1 MQYLISVQCPDCGAK
16 WRIPK
21 GEEFPA
27 FCPKNGCQL
36 SVPDPDFVP
45 SRMNIRSVQSQSA
58 DYTFRKYEADS
69 IARAEQAKPMIEQ
82 QLVDAGLP
90 REEAQR
96 QAEVHSNELKVTNL
110 RDNIREGE
118 TAAVP
123 VSNTV
128 THVQDA
134 MSAAG
139 MWQGNFQG
147 GFAGAASAGPAPF
160 HESGAKSMFAIQ
172 AGKGGGG
179 QAPAPAASVAGLSAG
194 FGRAG

>member
-1 MQYLISVQCPDCGAK
+1 MQYLISVRCPDCGWK
-16 WRIPK
+16 FKIPK
-21 GEEFPA
+21 GEPFPE

-45 SRMNIRSVQSQSA
+45 SRLNMRSVQSQSA

-96 QAEVHSNELKVTNL
+96 QAEVRSNELKVTNL
-110 RDNIREGE
+110 RDNIKEGE

-134 MSAAG
+134 MAAAG

-147 GFAGAASAGPAPF
+147 GFGGVANAGPAPF
-160 HESGAKSMFAIQ
+160 NESGAKSMFAIQ
-172 AGKGGGG
+172 SSTGGPKT
-179 QAPAPAASVAGLSAG
+179 AVPAAKVAGLAAG